1 MNFKNNVCH
10 VENQSPQPLESKFEL
25 SLPDITAINQAL
37 DIKFP
42 RESDVEIMSDP
53 FMEQNIFGSFST
65 NKPVNSRRQKLH
77 QNESNRPSKCKD
89 VCCEPG
95 ASADLYKS
103 NGYKPSDL
111 GRGLG
116 VLDAGK
122 IDPFVSS
129 IENDHFGTVDP
140 VFTTTKNVSS
150 CGKPMTDDAGNKTTC
165 KESCCASDITLLVE
179 SGAGVGSLEQSNKR
193 QETTTEIPC
202 CRSRNCAHSSIDQ
215 LDNDGLKIKGAHGII
230 PKDAF
235 VIGGVIIKR
244 HQVRFGMT
252 YERTIF

>member
-1 MNFKNNVCH
+1 MDGVGAVFKQLFFRIQNVSAVDGFLYFDAQGNCHYQRLGSCLEYFLESPSNLSEHDPGNGSSSDSDGLVSAPFDSMMSSQSLLSSKISNVGQIGPKVLTQHGVDIDFKNNVCH

-116 VLDAGK
+116 VR
-122 IDPFVSS
+122 
-129 IENDHFGTVDP
+129 
-140 VFTTTKNVSS
+140 
-150 CGKPMTDDAGNKTTC
+150 C
-165 KESCCASDITLLVE
+165 
-179 SGAGVGSLEQSNKR
+179 R
-193 QETTTEIPC
+193 Q
-202 CRSRNCAHSSIDQ
+202 
-215 LDNDGLKIKGAHGII
+215 K
-230 PKDAF
+230 
-235 VIGGVIIKR
+235 
-244 HQVRFGMT
+244 
-252 YERTIF
+252 